1 MIVITDMEG
10 AALAVLARRGAL
22 TSYAVARAFA
32 ESPSEFWSGSAGAV
46 YPMLRRL
53 RARGFVSA
61 SQGADGER
69 SRTRY
74 SVTAKGRAAFEGWLL
89 DVERGA
95 GWGFDPLRTRAMEL
109 DLVSPAAGKRF
120 LRAALARTEQL
131 LANGGGRFHAR
142 ERAVRVAWLRAR
154 VTWIKAALKA

>member
-22 TSYAVARAFA
+22 TSYGVARAFA
-32 ESPSEFWSGSAGAV
+32 GSPSEFWSGSAGAV

-53 RARGFVSA
+53 KARGLVSA
-61 SQGADGER
+61 ARGADGDR

-74 SVTAKGRAAFEGWLL
+74 SVTAKGRAAFEAWLL
-89 DVERGA
+89 DAERGA

-109 DLVSPAAGKRF
+109 DLVARAAAKRF
-120 LRAALARTEQL
+120 LADALARSEQL
-131 LANGGGRFHAR
+131 LAVTDDAFHAR

-154 VTWIKAALKA
+154 IAWIRALLKA